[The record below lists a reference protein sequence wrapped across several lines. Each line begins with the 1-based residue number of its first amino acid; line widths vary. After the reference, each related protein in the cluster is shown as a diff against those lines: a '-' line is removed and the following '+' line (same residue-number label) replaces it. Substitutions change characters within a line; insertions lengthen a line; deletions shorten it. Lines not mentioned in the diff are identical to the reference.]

1 MSSPNPTR
9 NQLIL
14 VGYAA
19 DAPEISAT
27 PSGTLVARLAL
38 YTRHVYKRDG
48 QEVVETDRHTVVA
61 YGEKAHAAQ
70 RVRKGSLVEI
80 HGRLKQESWQDR
92 ETGQTRF
99 ATRIIA
105 NDLAIKLLAPP
116 SEEWREAPNVRRKR
130 TRASP

>member
-1 MSSPNPTR
+1 MSNPTK

-19 DAPEISAT
+19 DVPEMSAT

-48 QEVVETDRHTVVA
+48 QEVVETDRHMVVA

-70 RVRKGSLVEI
+70 RIRKGSLVEI

-92 ETGQTRF
+92 ESGQTRF

-105 NDLAIKLLAPP
+105 TDLAIKILAPP
-116 SEEWREAPNVRRKR
+116 SDEWREAPSVRR
-130 TRASP
+130 

>member
-1 MSSPNPTR
+1 MPSSNPTK

-19 DAPEISAT
+19 EAPEMSAT

-38 YTRHVYKRDG
+38 YTRRVYKHG
-48 QEVVETDRHTVVA
+48 GKEIVETDRHTVIA

-70 RVRKGSLVEI
+70 RIRKGSLVEI
-80 HGRLKQESWQDR
+80 HGRLKQESWQDK
-92 ETGQTRF
+92 ETGQQRF

-105 NDLAIKLLAPP
+105 TDLAIKILVPP
-116 SEEWREAPNVRRKR
+116 SDEWREAPNIRR
-130 TRASP
+130 